1 MEMIENIN
9 QKMMQLA
16 LNLAKKAFHKEEVP
30 VGALIVLED
39 RIISQSYNQKETL
52 HDPTAHAEILALRE
66 GCARLNS
73 WHLDDA
79 TIYVTLEP
87 CPMCAYALIQAR
99 VKRLVFGAYDPKAGA
114 AGSVINIF
122 KKRLFNH
129 EVEVIG
135 GILEEECGELL
146 KKFFQNRR

>member
-1 MEMIENIN
+1 MVENTN

-30 VGALIVLED
+30 VGALIVFED
-39 RIISQSYNQKETL
+39 RIISRSYNQKETL
-52 HDPTAHAEILALRE
+52 HDPTAHAEIIALRE
-66 GCARLNS
+66 ACNRLNS

-87 CPMCAYALIQAR
+87 CPMCAYAIIQAR
-99 VKRLVFGAYDPKAGA
+99 IKRLVFGAHDPKAGA

-122 KKRLFNH
+122 KKGLFNH
-129 EVEVIG
+129 DVEVIG
-135 GILEEECGELL
+135 DVLADECGAIL
-146 KKFFQNRR
+146 KEFFQNKR

>member
-1 MEMIENIN
+1 MTENIN
-9 QKMMQLA
+9 QKMMQIA
-16 LNLAKKAFHKEEVP
+16 LSLAKQAYFKEEVP
-30 VGALIVLED
+30 VGALIVSGEEV
-39 RIISQSYNQKETL
+39 ISQAYNQKEKL

-66 GCARLNS
+66 ACARTGS

-122 KKRLFNH
+122 KKKLFNH

-135 GILEEECGELL
+135 GVLEEECGELL

>member
-1 MEMIENIN
+1 
-9 QKMMQLA
+9 MMQITLS
-16 LNLAKKAFHKEEVP
+16 LAKQAFCEEEVP
-30 VGALIVLED
+30 VGALIVSGEQIL
-39 RIISQSYNQKETL
+39 SQAYNQKEKL
-52 HDPTAHAEILALRE
+52 QDPTAHAEILALRE
-66 GCARLNS
+66 ACARAGS
-73 WHLDDA
+73 WYLDDA
-79 TIYVTLEP
+79 TMYVTLEP

-122 KKRLFNH
+122 KKKLFNH

>member
-1 MEMIENIN
+1 MTENIN
-9 QKMMQLA
+9 QKMMQIA
-16 LNLAKKAFHKEEVP
+16 LSLAKQAYFKEEVP
-30 VGALIVLED
+30 VGALIVSGEEV
-39 RIISQSYNQKETL
+39 ISQAYNQKEIL
-52 HDPTAHAEILALRE
+52 QDPTAHAEILALRE
-66 GCARLNS
+66 ACARTGS

-122 KKRLFNH
+122 KKKLFNH

-135 GILEEECGELL
+135 GVLEEECGELL